1 MKIEVAVNPR
11 PPFQALFISEVVPGA
26 VHDVSLFRMGY
37 ERYMIYL
44 KKSPEERRI
53 LPGDPD
59 ESFAVLADKG
69 YTGTFP
75 GLRIITPRKIGTHP
89 QTAASTPVRGYPP
102 ASSFPTPG
110 TLSPARAMLDSPPYL
125 SRTTSLHSA
134 APTES
139 SNPASS
145 SSSSSTSS
153 GLSAESYTEYNK
165 VLARVRI
172 PVEWYFGRLK
182 RIWLRLGSKYSSL
195 RDNLPSDLKIG
206 CYLTNLSILYKSGN
220 PEDIEFYHHDAI
232 SRRSD
237 RSLEEEI
244 SSINSNARQQRQE
257 ARRKYRMG
265 MSQSGSST
273 PTESQH
279 E

>member
-1 MKIEVAVNPR
+1 MNLR

-26 VHDVSLFRMGY
+26 VHDVSLFRQGY
-37 ERYMIYL
+37 ERYKVYL
-44 KKSPEERRI
+44 KKSPEERRL

-59 ESFAVLADKG
+59 ESFALLADKG

-75 GLRIITPRKIGTHP
+75 GLRIITPRKIGTHS
-89 QTAASTPVRGYPP
+89 QTPASTPVRGYPP
-102 ASSFPTPG
+102 ASSFPTTG
-110 TLSPARAMLDSPPYL
+110 TISPLNSMTDSPNYL
-125 SRTTSLHSA
+125 ARTSSLHSA
-134 APTES
+134 AATQS

-145 SSSSSTSS
+145 SSSSSSS
-153 GLSAESYTEYNK
+153 STEAVESYDEYNK

-172 PVEWYFGRLK
+172 PVEWFFGRLK
-182 RIWLRLGSKYSSL
+182 RIWLRLGCKSSSL
-195 RDNLPSDLKIG
+195 RDNLPGDLKIA

-220 PEDIEFYHHDAI
+220 PEDIDFYQHDAI

-244 SSINSNARQQRQE
+244 SNINSNARQQRQA
-257 ARRKYRMG
+257 ARHKYRMG
-265 MSQSGSST
+265 MSQSAPSS
-273 PTESQH
+273 PTGSQH